1 MPPVKGFNKQR
12 KCNRGSFDSSRKSNI
27 DQSSAA
33 VAADDIEVDLSY
45 GNLAVTSPRKR
56 QPLRL

>member
-12 KCNRGSFDSSRKSNI
+12 RYNRGSFDSSRKSDT
-27 DQSSAA
+27 DQSSA
-33 VAADDIEVDLSY
+33 VTADDIEVDLSY
-45 GNLAVTSPRKR
+45 GNLAVTSTRKR